1 MNYIITENAIE
12 ISKELFKLGVPT
24 DLENSL
30 FGTVTHENGETALQF
45 SLDENVLIHP
55 NFDVSKLIELTDY
68 TQEQQLSLQAY
79 FNDVKINQFGKEPE
93 SGFVLGRFPFE
104 NIVVGYA
111 EIKDQEYMEVNGW
124 FPNEEEI
131 N

>member
-1 MNYIITENAIE
+1 MKYIITENAIG
-12 ISKELFKLGVPT
+12 ISKELFRLGVPT
-24 DLENSL
+24 DENSSL
-30 FGTVTHENGETALQF
+30 FGTVTHENGEIALSF
-45 SLDENVLIHP
+45 NLDENVLIHP

-79 FNDVKINQFGKEPE
+79 FNDVKINQFGKEPN

-111 EIKDQEYMEVNGW
+111 DVKDQDYMKANGW
-124 FPNEEEI
+124 FPNTEEI
-131 N
+131 